1 MVLGTDPRIRNTG
14 SKYNKIQYN
23 TGRRIWKSLKLP
35 EEWEAKYLA
44 DEDLTDVRR
53 LVEGLAVDGLL
64 ALDDGGEVH
73 QPAREM
79 PPVELDSSL
88 PERTIV
94 QQSASK
100 VVGPPAGS

>member
-1 MVLGTDPRIRNTG
+1 MG
-14 SKYNKIQYN
+14 
-23 TGRRIWKSLKLP
+23 KLS
-35 EEWEAKYLA
+35 EEWEASKYLA
-44 DEDLTDVRR
+44 DEDLADVRR

-73 QPAREM
+73 QSAREM
-79 PPVELDSSL
+79 PAVKLDSSL
-88 PERTIV
+88 PEQTIV